1 MAWGKIG
8 GIPSAESEFALEEMS
23 LGPLATSFATL
34 RDPRVD
40 RPKDHLLLDIVLIAI
55 CAVVCAAEGWVD
67 VAEFGEAKL
76 DWFSRFLKLPNGIP
90 SHDTFGRVFAALD
103 AAEFERCFLEWVQAV
118 NVLTAGQVIAVD
130 GKTLRRSHDQRRG
143 KAALHTVSAWASA
156 NGLVLGQVATDAK
169 SNEITA
175 IPELLRLLDLKG
187 CIVTI
192 DAAGTQTAIA
202 EQIVGAKGD
211 YVLALKGNQKDLAED
226 VTRLFEWGHSIGF
239 AELEHDHVHST
250 TKGHGQVEIRDCW
263 TIADPRYVGDLRQ
276 GRKWKSLRSVAQVQ
290 LERRIGEHVTVE
302 TRYYLGSLSG
312 NAQQIQNAV
321 RLHWGIE
328 NKVHWCLDVSFN
340 EDASRIRQGHAAEN
354 FAVLRHLALNLLRQE
369 KTAKIGIKA
378 KRLPAGW
385 SEDYLLTVLAGAN

>member
-1 MAWGKIG
+1 
-8 GIPSAESEFALEEMS
+8 LDEMG

-34 RDPRVD
+34 TDPRVD
-40 RPKDHLLLDIVLIAI
+40 RTKEHLLLDIVLIAI
-55 CAVVCAAEGWVD
+55 CAVVCGADGWVE
-67 VAEFGEAKL
+67 VAECGAAKIE
-76 DWFSRFLKLPNGIP
+76 WFSQFLKLPNGIP

-103 AAEFERCFLEWVQAV
+103 PVEFQRCFLEWVQAV
-118 NVLTAGQVIAVD
+118 QVLTAGQVIAVD
-130 GKTLRRSHDQRRG
+130 GKTLRRSHDRRRG
-143 KAALHTVSAWASA
+143 KAALHLVSAWASA
-156 NGLVLGQVATDAK
+156 NRLVLGQVATDAK

-202 EQIVGAKGD
+202 EQIVAGEGD
-211 YVLALKGNQKDLAED
+211 YVLALKGNQKGLAQD
-226 VTRLFEWGHSIGF
+226 VTRLFEWARSIDF
-239 AELEHDHVHST
+239 AELEHDHVRTT
-250 TKGHGQVEIRDCW
+250 TKGHGRLEIRDCW

-290 LERRIGEHVTVE
+290 LERRDGEHVSVE
-302 TRYYLGSLSG
+302 TRYYISSLPG
-312 NAQQIQNAV
+312 NAQQTENAV

-328 NKVHWCLDVSFN
+328 NPVHWCLDVSFN

-369 KTAKIGIKA
+369 KTTKIGIKA
-378 KRLPAGW
+378 KRLRAGW
-385 SEDYLLTVLAGAN
+385 SDEYLLKVLATSAQ